1 MTFDSL
7 NHSFDIFTIKITF
20 KVKLFLTKYKMRK
33 FHSLR
38 LKLLGVVDGAD
49 VELLKVD
56 AENEPKFI

>member
-1 MTFDSL
+1 
-7 NHSFDIFTIKITF
+7 
-20 KVKLFLTKYKMRK
+20 MRK